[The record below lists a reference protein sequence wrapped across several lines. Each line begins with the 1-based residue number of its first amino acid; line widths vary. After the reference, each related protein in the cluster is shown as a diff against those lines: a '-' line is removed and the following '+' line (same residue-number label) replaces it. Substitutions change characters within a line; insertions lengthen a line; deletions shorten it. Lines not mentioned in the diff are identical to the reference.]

1 MQVIVVG
8 GGVIGL
14 SSAIKLLEAGYE
26 VQVWARELAPHTT
39 SSVAAAI
46 WYPYKIAP
54 EAKVAAWCKSSYAEF
69 CALMEIKASGVSM
82 TKGVEFFMHTQP
94 DPEWRAFVHNFR
106 TAQPHELAPRGY
118 VYGYFFDAPLIE
130 TWRYMPYLQERF
142 IKQGGSLVQREVTT
156 LDQVFAESKLVVNC
170 TGLGSYQLVQD
181 TELYPIRGQIV
192 RVAPLA
198 SHDFISAE
206 DKNGTATYI
215 IPRSNDCIL
224 GGTAQIGDWSLE
236 PDLATATQIKANC
249 AALLPEVATAQV
261 LGHLVGLRPGR
272 KEVRLEALPQP
283 DGKVLIHNYGH
294 GGAGVT
300 VSWGCAEEVVTL
312 LTQISA

>member
-1 MQVIVVG
+1 MKVIVVG

-26 VQVWARELAPHTT
+26 VQVWAKELAPHTT

-54 EAKVAAWCKSSYAEF
+54 ENKVAIWCKHSYAIF
-69 CALMEIKASGVSM
+69 CDLMELEASGVSM
-82 TKGVEFFMHTQP
+82 SKGVEFFMHTQS
-94 DPEWRAFVHNFR
+94 DPEWRTFVHNFR
-106 TAQPHELAPRGY
+106 VAQPHELAPGGY
-118 VYGYFFDAPLIE
+118 AYGYFFDAPLIE
-130 TWRYMPYLQERF
+130 TWRYMPYLQEHF
-142 IKQGGSLVQREVTT
+142 AKQGGSLIQREVTT
-156 LDQVFAESKLVVNC
+156 LDEVLAESEIVVNC

-192 RVAPLA
+192 RVAPLT

-206 DKNGTATYI
+206 DSNGTATYI

-224 GGTAQIGDWSLE
+224 GGTAQVGNWSLE
-236 PDLATATQIKANC
+236 PDLATAAQIQTNC
-249 AALLPEVATAQV
+249 AILLPEVASVPV

-283 DGKVLIHNYGH
+283 DGKLLIHNYGH

-300 VSWGCAEEVVTL
+300 VSWGCAEEVLSLVK
-312 LTQISA
+312 QK